1 MALRHDA
8 MEPSFLPADPP
19 PPPLADLGYQPRTDL
34 ATEYF
39 NTFSQICDT
48 YRPESEANLRQ
59 TSDSL
64 RLTTHILD
72 GGHGEFI
79 STDFLNE
86 KAKQSRSEFA
96 ELCGAKEEMFQF
108 GQPDASA
115 LLRQRARRR
124 YHEEVGHAP
133 PPATS
138 HESGYGSDEFGHD
151 SPSRYASPK
160 GAGAGAAYQEPYY
173 AAGEWGAGYYQ
184 PPPPYHHDPYATSPA
199 AGRGAGAGA
208 GGGVAEGAGAAG
220 GAELPLPPMSSF
232 RAAAPVHSP
241 TDTMLLTKPPLQ
253 PMYGGAATS
262 VAGAAPSVGGGAGGG
277 AEAGSLSSYGSSPST
292 PVHSPP
298 PLHARLYP
306 LKHSPHPPHHPHH
319 MHHHNGQQQTAGWA
333 GVSSPPGAGVGVGV
347 GSVSGVG
354 AVGTVGAVSGVGN
367 VPSVLPNGHQHHVA
381 VFPHNVMGVSAPAE
395 QRQLDEAM
403 VFLRDH
409 SDIVG
414 ARMEER
420 LDDAI
425 NVLRNHAEAPDLYP
439 HDVHHQNTPASRV
452 GGVGGVGHAPPEPP
466 VKLERHLLPNTKKRK
481 EPPDAG
487 LEAKPSSS
495 GAADLAKPPA
505 NKRSR
510 RYCSSADEEDVD
522 PDTKAARERERR
534 QANNVRERCDI
545 HVIHTHHT
553 YIIHTPF
560 LLSVFNNRNNF
571 AYAKALREKERR
583 QANNARERIRIRDI
597 NEALKELGR
606 MCMTHLKSD
615 KPQTKLGILNMAVEV
630 IMTLEQQVRAT
641 YLKSD
646 KPQTKLG
653 ILNMAV
659 EVIMTLEQQVRER
672 NLNPKAACLKRREEE
687 KAEEAPKLLPAPLHH
702 YQPMPGMGPLGGQPP
717 SGAPPQ

>member
-48 YRPESEANLRQ
+48 YRPPESEANLRQ

-79 STDFLNE
+79 STDFLND

-96 ELCGAKEEMFQF
+96 ELCSAKEEMFQF

-184 PPPPYHHDPYATSPA
+184 PPPPYHHDPYATSPGI
-199 AGRGAGAGA
+199 AGSGGAGAGAGAGA

-253 PMYGGAATS
+253 P
-262 VAGAAPSVGGGAGGG
+262 
-277 AEAGSLSSYGSSPST
+277 
-292 PVHSPP
+292 
-298 PLHARLYP
+298 
-306 LKHSPHPPHHPHH
+306 
-319 MHHHNGQQQTAGWA
+319 QQTAGWA
-333 GVSSPPGAGVGVGV
+333 GVSSPPGAGVG
-347 GSVSGVG
+347 SVSSVG

-367 VPSVLPNGHQHHVA
+367 VPSVLPNGHHHVA
-381 VFPHNVMGVSAPAE
+381 VFPHNVMGVAAPAE

-439 HDVHHQNTPASRV
+439 HDVHHQATPASRV
-452 GGVGGVGHAPPEPP
+452 GGVGGVGHAAPEPP
-466 VKLERHLLPNTKKRK
+466 VKLERHLLTNTKKRK
-481 EPPDAG
+481 EPPDAV

-495 GAADLAKPPA
+495 GAADLGKPPA

-510 RYCSSADEEDVD
+510 RYGVVARSCSSADEEDVD

-534 QANNVRERCDI
+534 QANNVRER
-545 HVIHTHHT
+545 
-553 YIIHTPF
+553 
-560 LLSVFNNRNNF
+560 
-571 AYAKALREKERR
+571 
-583 QANNARERIRIRDI
+583 IRIRDI

-606 MCMTHLKSD
+606 MCMTH
-615 KPQTKLGILNMAVEV
+615 
-630 IMTLEQQVRAT
+630 
-641 YLKSD
+641 LKSD

>member
-1 MALRHDA
+1 MR
-8 MEPSFLPADPP
+8 F
-19 PPPLADLGYQPRTDL
+19 Y
-34 ATEYF
+34 
-39 NTFSQICDT
+39 
-48 YRPESEANLRQ
+48 ES
-59 TSDSL
+59 
-64 RLTTHILD
+64 LD
-72 GGHGEFI
+72 
-79 STDFLNE
+79 
-86 KAKQSRSEFA
+86 
-96 ELCGAKEEMFQF
+96 
-108 GQPDASA
+108 
-115 LLRQRARRR
+115 
-124 YHEEVGHAP
+124 
-133 PPATS
+133 
-138 HESGYGSDEFGHD
+138 YGSDEFGHD

-184 PPPPYHHDPYATSPA
+184 PPPPYHHDPYATSPGI
-199 AGRGAGAGA
+199 AGSGGAGAGAGA

-510 RYCSSADEEDVD
+510 RYGVVARSCSSADEEDVD

-534 QANNVRERCDI
+534 QANNVRER
-545 HVIHTHHT
+545 
-553 YIIHTPF
+553 
-560 LLSVFNNRNNF
+560 
-571 AYAKALREKERR
+571 
-583 QANNARERIRIRDI
+583 IRIRDI

-606 MCMTHLKSD
+606 MCMTH
-615 KPQTKLGILNMAVEV
+615 
-630 IMTLEQQVRAT
+630 
-641 YLKSD
+641 LKSD

>member
-48 YRPESEANLRQ
+48 YRPPESEANLRQ

-79 STDFLNE
+79 STDFLND

-96 ELCGAKEEMFQF
+96 ELCSAKEEMFQF

-184 PPPPYHHDPYATSPA
+184 PPPPYHHDPYATSPGI
-199 AGRGAGAGA
+199 AGSGGAGAGAGAGA
-208 GGGVAEGAGAAG
+208 GGGVAVRLLAFHTSTLATAAPRASIPAQALATPTPPPPPHAPSQWTG
-220 GAELPLPPMSSF
+220 TPLPPSS
-232 RAAAPVHSP
+232 
-241 TDTMLLTKPPLQ
+241 
-253 PMYGGAATS
+253 
-262 VAGAAPSVGGGAGGG
+262 
-277 AEAGSLSSYGSSPST
+277 
-292 PVHSPP
+292 
-298 PLHARLYP
+298 
-306 LKHSPHPPHHPHH
+306 
-319 MHHHNGQQQTAGWA
+319 QQTAGWA
-333 GVSSPPGAGVGVGV
+333 GVSSPPGAGVG
-347 GSVSGVG
+347 SVSSVG

-367 VPSVLPNGHQHHVA
+367 VPSVLPNGHHHVA
-381 VFPHNVMGVSAPAE
+381 VFPHNVMGVAAPAE

-439 HDVHHQNTPASRV
+439 HDVHHQATPASRV
-452 GGVGGVGHAPPEPP
+452 GGVGGVGHAAPEPP
-466 VKLERHLLPNTKKRK
+466 VKLERHLLTNTKKRK
-481 EPPDAG
+481 EPPDAV

-495 GAADLAKPPA
+495 GAADLGKPPA

-510 RYCSSADEEDVD
+510 RYGVVARSCSSADEEDVD

-534 QANNVRERCDI
+534 QANNVRESCSSADEGDED
-545 HVIHTHHT
+545 VD
-553 YIIHTPF
+553 PQ
-560 LLSVFNNRNNF
+560 
-571 AYAKALREKERR
+571 AKALREKERR

-606 MCMTHLKSD
+606 MCMTH
-615 KPQTKLGILNMAVEV
+615 
-630 IMTLEQQVRAT
+630 
-641 YLKSD
+641 LKSD

>member
-184 PPPPYHHDPYATSPA
+184 PPPPYHHDPYATSPGI
-199 AGRGAGAGA
+199 AGSGGAGAGAGA

-510 RYCSSADEEDVD
+510 RYGVVARSCSSADEEDVD

-534 QANNVRERCDI
+534 QANNVRER
-545 HVIHTHHT
+545 
-553 YIIHTPF
+553 
-560 LLSVFNNRNNF
+560 
-571 AYAKALREKERR
+571 
-583 QANNARERIRIRDI
+583 IRIRDI

-606 MCMTHLKSD
+606 MCMTH
-615 KPQTKLGILNMAVEV
+615 
-630 IMTLEQQVRAT
+630 
-641 YLKSD
+641 LKSD